1 MAAPVFCTLLSEV
14 HMIWFKVGC
23 TWLLAGPALHRI
35 MMIWVRFGRWL
46 PPWYYQD
53 CLRPTE

>member
-35 MMIWVRFGRWL
+35 MMIWVRFGVTL
-46 PPWYYQD
+46 ACQGV
-53 CLRPTE
+53 LF